1 MGHYGPGVC
10 VTAPRANLG
19 CTSRPPR
26 GRLAAPGDSCQIS
39 LDIPDM
45 SLLPVAGVYQVHRRT
60 AAALGS
66 LLLLLLCPARA
77 TAQSALIAPQPGLG
91 RLTVAADT
99 LSELRRWD
107 GTIDQ
112 WVQSGAVVMRSLR
125 EDPVL
130 PGHRHETFI
139 QAYQGIPVYGGSL
152 VRQTARGVT
161 VSVLGTLVTGI
172 TVDPTPTLSAARVAA
187 ILEASTGA
195 ALVSAPQLT
204 VFRLVDG
211 TDRLTYRATLTDLR
225 TSFVDAD
232 TGQVVWSTAA
242 VVTQREVGLGT
253 GAVGDRKKISATLA
267 AGTFR
272 SHDQLRPAPIRTYDT
287 GGHIDVLARM
297 LFGRLVFDSDFP
309 TDADNTWTNPPVV
322 DAHVHTGWALDYLYQ
337 QHAWHGVDNRNS
349 AITTIVDASPFT
361 AYNAFF
367 APPPFGPGEV
377 GVFAYGR
384 TDDGVP
390 ITALDVVAH
399 EFMHGVTSAALRHRT
414 GEDYHDQFELGPPG
428 PTTMTF
434 EGRTIACAAATLTV
448 TDAFDETQEFPFLC
462 DDAGRFARGAN
473 HAGAVNEALSDII
486 GTGAEFFFHPPG
498 TGPLRADY
506 QSGEDILGFGPLRA
520 LDVPQAFTLRARPG
534 PLPYPDHWARSF
546 QYLVLITAG
555 TLEAPRAFE
564 VAPVV
569 LVGRDAFLMRSADEG
584 GVHINM
590 TILGHAFYLAVEG
603 GTNTTS
609 GLHVQGVGGAHRTQ
623 IEQAFFRGMTVLMPN
638 APSMPVAAR
647 AVHQAAVDLFGASS
661 AAAQAI
667 AQAMRAVGL
676 LGAA

>member
-1 MGHYGPGVC
+1 M
-10 VTAPRANLG
+10 
-19 CTSRPPR
+19 
-26 GRLAAPGDSCQIS
+26 
-39 LDIPDM
+39 
-45 SLLPVAGVYQVHRRT
+45 HRRT

-66 LLLLLLCPARA
+66 LLLVLLCQASVPAQR
-77 TAQSALIAPQPGLG
+77 ALIAPQPGLG
-91 RLTVAADT
+91 RLTVAATT

-112 WVQSGAVVMRSLR
+112 FVQRGELVMRSMR

-130 PGHRHETFI
+130 AGHRHETFI
-139 QAYQGIPVYGGSL
+139 QSYWGVPVYGGSL
-152 VRQTARGVT
+152 VRQTAGGVT
-161 VSVLGTLVTGI
+161 VSVIGTLLTGI
-172 TVDPTPTLSAARVAA
+172 TVDHPTPTLSAARVAA
-187 ILEASTGA
+187 ILGEVTGA
-195 ALVSAPQLT
+195 SLVATSAPHLT

-225 TSFVDAD
+225 TYFVDAD

-253 GAVGDRKKISATLA
+253 GAVGDRKKISVTQA

-272 SHDQLRPAPIRTYDT
+272 SYDQLRPGPIRTYDT
-287 GGHIDVLARM
+287 RGLLDVVGRI
-297 LFGRLVFDSDFP
+297 LFSGDVFDSDFP
-309 TDADNTWTNPPVV
+309 TDADNTWTDPHVV
-322 DAHVHTGWALDYLYQ
+322 DAHVHTGWAVDYVYK
-337 QHAWHGVDNRNS
+337 QHAWNGVDNRNS
-349 AITTIVDASPFT
+349 AITTLVDSSPFT
-361 AYNAFF
+361 EYNAFF

-414 GEDYHDQFELGPPG
+414 GGEYEDQFELGPPG
-428 PTTMTF
+428 PTTVTF
-434 EGRTIACAAATLTV
+434 EGRTLTCATAALTV
-448 TDAFDETQEFPFLC
+448 TDEADEPQEFPFLC
-462 DDAGRFARGAN
+462 DAEGRFVRGAN
-473 HAGAVNEALSDII
+473 HAGAVNEALSDVI

-520 LDVPQAFTLRARPG
+520 LDVPHAFTIRARPS
-534 PLPYPDHWARSF
+534 PIPYPDHWARSF
-546 QYLVLITAG
+546 QYLVVITAG
-555 TLEAPRAFE
+555 TRDDPRGFDF
-564 VAPVV
+564 APVV
-569 LVGRDAFLMRSADEG
+569 LMGRDAFLMRSADFG

-603 GTNTTS
+603 GTNATS
-609 GLHVQGVGGAHRTQ
+609 GLHVQGVGGAHRAQ

-638 APSMPVAAR
+638 APSMPVAAL
-647 AVHQAAVDLFGASS
+647 AVYQAAVDLFGVTS

-667 AQAMRAVGL
+667 AQAVVAVGL
-676 LGAA
+676 LEAA

>member
-1 MGHYGPGVC
+1 MAQLNRP
-10 VTAPRANLG
+10 A
-19 CTSRPPR
+19 PPR
-26 GRLAAPGDSCQIS
+26 PT
-39 LDIPDM
+39 
-45 SLLPVAGVYQVHRRT
+45 RT
-60 AAALGS
+60 AAAG
-66 LLLLLLCPARA
+66 LLLLVLLRPVST
-77 TAQSALIAPQPGLG
+77 TAQVGLIAPPQEG
-91 RLTVAADT
+91 RLTVVAAT
-99 LSELRRWD
+99 PAEFRSWD
-107 GTIDQ
+107 RTIDQ
-112 WVQSGAVVMRSLR
+112 FVQSGALVMRSLR

-130 PGHRHETFI
+130 AGHRHETFT
-139 QAYQGIPVYGGSL
+139 QAYRGIPVYGGSL
-152 VRQTARGVT
+152 VRQTVRGVP
-161 VSVLGTLVTGI
+161 VSVIGTLLTGI
-172 TVDPTPTLSAARVAA
+172 AVDPTPTLSAARVAA
-187 ILEASTGA
+187 ILGEISGAS
-195 ALVSAPQLT
+195 LVATSAPHLT
-204 VFRLVDG
+204 VFRLFDG

-225 TSFVDAD
+225 TYFVDAD

-253 GAVGDRKKISATLA
+253 GAVGDRKKISATQA

-287 GGHIDVLARM
+287 GGRLDVVARM
-297 LFGRLVFDSDFP
+297 LFGGLVFDSDFP
-309 TDADNTWTNPPVV
+309 TDADNTWTDPHVV
-322 DAHVHTGWALDYLYQ
+322 DAHVHTGWAVDYVYK
-337 QHAWHGVDNRNS
+337 QHAWNGVDNRNS

-361 AYNAFF
+361 EDNAFF

-377 GVFAYGR
+377 GVFSYGS

-414 GEDYHDQFELGPPG
+414 GGEYEDQFELGPAG

-434 EGRTIACAAATLTV
+434 EGRTLTCATAALMD
-448 TDAFDETQEFPFLC
+448 TDAFGERQEWPFLC
-462 DDAGRFARGAN
+462 DAEGRFIRGAN
-473 HAGAVNEALSDII
+473 HAGAVNEALSDVI

-506 QSGEDILGFGPLRA
+506 QSGEDIVGLGPLRA
-520 LDVPQAFTLRARPG
+520 LDVPHAFTIRARPS
-534 PLPYPDHWARSF
+534 PIPYPDHWAHSF
-546 QYLVLITAG
+546 QYLVVITAG
-555 TLEAPRAFE
+555 TRDAPRAFDF
-564 VAPVV
+564 APIV
-569 LVGRDAFLMRSADEG
+569 LRGRDAVVMRSADAG

-603 GTNTTS
+603 GTNATS
-609 GLHVQGVGGAHRTQ
+609 GLHVQGVGGAHRAQ

-647 AVHQAAVDLFGASS
+647 AVYQAAVDLFGATS

-667 AQAMRAVGL
+667 AQAMVAVGL